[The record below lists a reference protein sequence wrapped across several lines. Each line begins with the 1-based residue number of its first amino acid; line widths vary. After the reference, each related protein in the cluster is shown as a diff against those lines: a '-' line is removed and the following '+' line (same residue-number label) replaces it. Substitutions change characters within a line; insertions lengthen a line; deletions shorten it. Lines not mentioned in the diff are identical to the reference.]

1 MEIDT
6 PMYGKI
12 ERDERRAKCEQVIA
26 LAKVFKVNQDEF
38 LTLWIADRIIEVM
51 KNEKELA
58 GKELI

>member
-1 MEIDT
+1 
-6 PMYGKI
+6 MYGKI
-12 ERDERRAKCEQVIA
+12 ERDERRAKREQVIA

-38 LTLWIADRIIEVM
+38 LTLWIANRIIEVM